1 MNKKEKNKPNLR
13 VFFSYASADKAYALR
28 LRSLLS
34 QRLNL
39 RIFTTET
46 LSAGE
51 DWESKLKSEISECDI
66 FVVLLSPYSL
76 KSKWVLHELGAAWGL
91 EKPIIS
97 VVTDP
102 EVFTKI
108 PVALTKARLV
118 DIKDLENPEVI
129 NQILERYEKEIATA
143 HNNA

>member
-1 MNKKEKNKPNLR
+1 MDPDPKSGTDFFPIKP
-13 VFFSYASADKAYALR
+13 
-28 LRSLLS
+28 
-34 QRLNL
+34 
-39 RIFTTET
+39 
-46 LSAGE
+46 GP
-51 DWESKLKSEISECDI
+51 ECFLI
-66 FVVLLSPYSL
+66 
-76 KSKWVLHELGAAWGL
+76 GAAWGL